1 MTFFSILVF
10 FFIIP
15 VCLLKF
21 ILNFNHLLISLL
33 VLEFLSLRFFFGL
46 SGSFHFL
53 SLESVFLL
61 YFLVI
66 VVCEGVLG
74 LCILV
79 LISFSYGVD
88 YIFVYNKLLC

>member
-1 MTFFSILVF
+1 MTFFLILVF

-15 VCLLKF
+15 ICLLKF
-21 ILNFNHLLISLL
+21 MLNFNHLLISLL

-46 SGSFHFL
+46 SRSFHYL
-53 SLESVFLL
+53 NLESVFLL

-88 YIFVYNKLLC
+88 YIFTYNKLLC